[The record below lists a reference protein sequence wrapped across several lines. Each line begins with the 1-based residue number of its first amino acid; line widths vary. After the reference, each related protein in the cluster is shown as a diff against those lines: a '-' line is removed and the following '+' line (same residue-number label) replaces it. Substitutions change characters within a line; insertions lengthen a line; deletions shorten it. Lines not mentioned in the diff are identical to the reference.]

1 MPPLNLYARVRFFV
15 HVCTRDR
22 GCSAHPAFPAP
33 SCCYRGR
40 QSTQSS
46 GASRREIARL
56 CLRTNRRLKSEAQ
69 VHEAADGMT
78 TADIVHAPSTITVVI
93 RGLDPRI
100 HRASQEAFR
109 EDDGLPGQA
118 RQ

>member
-1 MPPLNLYARVRFFV
+1 LPPLNLYARVRFFV

-56 CLRTNRRLKSEAQ
+56 CLRTRAVWRVKPR

-78 TADIVHAPSTITVVI
+78 TADMVHAPSTITVVI
-93 RGLDPRI
+93 RGL
-100 HRASQEAFR
+100 
-109 EDDGLPGQA
+109 
-118 RQ
+118 

>member
-1 MPPLNLYARVRFFV
+1 
-15 HVCTRDR
+15 
-22 GCSAHPAFPAP
+22 
-33 SCCYRGR
+33 
-40 QSTQSS
+40 
-46 GASRREIARL
+46 
-56 CLRTNRRLKSEAQ
+56 

-118 RQ
+118 RQRRMIVDLDAMADFDPYSTFSSA